1 MRGKILTHQA
11 GLRARFYIQPL
22 KSIDAMILRSI
33 VCSLVLAL
41 GLAGCASAPPPAG
54 IDINLVALNDFHGN
68 LDPSKFTFTPPGVA
82 TPVTMQAGG
91 AGAMSGALAAW
102 RQEDPSLVFVAAGD
116 LVGASPGMSS
126 MWADEPSI
134 VAMNMLGLYASSLGN
149 HEFDAGSAELLRQQ
163 NGGCVS
169 PRPAKACQLAPTFDG
184 AKFKYLGANVLV
196 TKTGQTLV
204 PATSIIDVKGVK
216 VALIGA
222 VLKDTASVAVASSIV
237 GLTFQDEAEA
247 INRQIPGL
255 RAAGATVFVVLIHE
269 GGHTKEPFHQID
281 CKELKGPIVDIV
293 KHLDPAIRVV
303 VSGHSHTGYQCK
315 VDGRLVTQADMGG
328 HLLTRIK
335 MSVDAKTHVL
345 DSVTVKNEVINPD
358 VYPAEPKMA
367 AYLATVRARSTA
379 VLGKPVATLAVPM
392 VVRKHNDAG
401 ESPLGDLI
409 TDAIVAA
416 TQDEKVQVGFMN
428 GGGIRK
434 DLESGPGMVA
444 TFGNVQAVLPFG
456 NTLVALDLTGAQL
469 KALLEQQWH
478 NADSDGGS
486 VLQVSSGFTYRWGRT
501 KPVGQRVVPGSIK
514 IDGVAVEDG
523 KTYRVVAN
531 NFLADGGDTFTTFA
545 KGTRRVDTGVKDL
558 DAMLAYLASHPKAGA
573 PAAPRIQSVR

>member
-1 MRGKILTHQA
+1 MHQA
-11 GLRARFYIQPL
+11 GLRARFYIPLL
-22 KSIDAMILRSI
+22 KSIDDMILRHRVSAI
-33 VCSLVLAL
+33 ALAITMA
-41 GLAGCASAPPPAG
+41 LAGCATTPPAS

-68 LDPSKFTFTPPGVA
+68 LEPSKFTFTPPGVS

-102 RQEDPSLVFVAAGD
+102 RREDPNLVFVAAGD

-134 VAMNMLGLYASSLGN
+134 IAMNMLGLNASSLGN

-169 PRPAKACQLAPTFDG
+169 PRPTKACQLAPTFDG

-196 TKTGQTLV
+196 TQTGQPLV
-204 PATSIIDVKGVK
+204 PATTIVDVKGVK
-216 VALIGA
+216 LGLIGA
-222 VLKDTASVAVASSIV
+222 VLKDTASVAVASAIA
-237 GLTFQDEAEA
+237 GLTFQDEADA
-247 INRQIPGL
+247 INRTIPGL

-281 CKELKGPIVDIV
+281 CKELKGPIVGIV
-293 KHLDPAIRVV
+293 EKLDPAIRVI

-315 VDGRLVTQADMGG
+315 VAGRLVTQADMGG

-335 MSVDAKTHVL
+335 LQVDPATHTL
-345 DSVTVKNEVINPD
+345 ANVTVKNEVINPD
-358 VYPAEPKMA
+358 VYPAEPKMTA
-367 AYLATVRARSTA
+367 FLANVRTRSNA
-379 VLGKPVATLAVPM
+379 VLGKPVATLAVPA
-392 VVRKHNDAG
+392 VLRKQNEAG

-416 TQDEKVQVGFMN
+416 TANQGVQVGFMN

-434 DLESGPGMVA
+434 DLETGPGMVA
-444 TFGNVQAVLPFG
+444 SFGNVQAVLPFG

-469 KALLEQQWH
+469 KALLEQQW
-478 NADSDGGS
+478 NDADGNSGS
-486 VLQVSSGFTYRWGRT
+486 VLQVSSGLSYRWDKT
-501 KPVGQRVVPGSIK
+501 LPVGRRVLPGSIK
-514 IDGVAVEDG
+514 INGVAVEDG
-523 KTYRVVAN
+523 KSYRVVAN
-531 NFLADGGDTFTTFA
+531 NFLAEGGDNFTTFA
-545 KGTRRVDTGVKDL
+545 KGTRRVATDIRDL
-558 DAMLAYLASHPKAGA
+558 DALLAYLANHPKSGA
-573 PAAPRIQSVR
+573 TPVPRIERLK